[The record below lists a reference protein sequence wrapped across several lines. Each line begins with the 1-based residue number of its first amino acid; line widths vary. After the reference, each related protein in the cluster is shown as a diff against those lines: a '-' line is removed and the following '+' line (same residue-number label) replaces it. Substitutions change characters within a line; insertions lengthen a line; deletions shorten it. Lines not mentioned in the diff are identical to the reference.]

1 MKTSEIEKLKYPIG
15 EFKTPDNITKA
26 HINTWISDIE
36 TFPNSIETE
45 TKTLSE
51 AELNYNYRPNGW
63 NIRQVVHHCA
73 DSHINCITRFK
84 LSLTDDAPT
93 IRPYYEDRWATLA
106 DYEQNINTALDIL
119 KGVHAKLCILLRS

>member
-84 LSLTDDAPT
+84 LVLTDDAPT
-93 IRPYYEDRWATLA
+93 IRAYYEDRWATLA